1 MMRKRLIA
9 ILHSEEVLELSKAA
23 VAFAGNLATD
33 AGSGHPGLGS

>member
-23 VAFAGNLATD
+23 VAFAGNRAKDT
-33 AGSGHPGLGS
+33 GSERPGIGS